1 MHQQRNQS
9 AEIILLTIRFI
20 RLLGTLAIP
29 ILVCAASGTIIKI
42 AFFN

>member
-1 MHQQRNQS
+1 MYPPQNQS
-9 AEIILLTIRFI
+9 AEIILLAIRFI

-29 ILVCAASGTIIKI
+29 ILVCAASGAIIKI